1 MGGTRG
7 FRTHEGMLADV
18 LVTAWILSIGMAVVA
33 AAGHWEVALVLGV
46 LFTLNIWLAVGTA
59 RSDARDMAMLRG
71 VEEIVRLGCMCRDRQ
86 QLVKAGDRLAVLLGD
101 RDYIGAREDWEQA
114 KNGGDREC

>member
-1 MGGTRG
+1 MN
-7 FRTHEGMLADV
+7 V
-18 LVTAWILSIGMAVVA
+18 
-33 AAGHWEVALVLGV
+33 
-46 LFTLNIWLAVGTA
+46 WLAVGTA
-59 RSDARDMAMLRG
+59 RSDAKDIAMLRG
-71 VEEIVRLGCMCRDRQ
+71 LVTDQVKEGCMCRDRQ